1 MNPQKWLLLVS
12 VGILLLQAAC
22 APAAPSSACPES
34 TIDTELLTDTENG
47 YCLLYPTKYSTE
59 VPGYIVINPA
69 SAPGDTLGDAWA
81 SIETEP
87 AAGRSAAQAAEA
99 QVSAAGQGFNI
110 TRSEAKVGGEQA
122 TVVDGLPGPDPWRKV
137 FVVHADRLYTLTFL
151 PWGSSP
157 EAQPALEALYAM
169 VMDSL
174 RFLPPGGGQ

>member
-1 MNPQKWLLLVS
+1 MKAKQTVIVVLLGVM
-12 VGILLLQAAC
+12 LLQAAC

-47 YCLLYPTKYSTE
+47 YCLLYPSKYSTE

-69 SAPGDTLGDAWA
+69 SAPGDSLGDAWV

-99 QVSAAGQGFNI
+99 QVSAVGQGFNI
-110 TRSEAKVGGEQA
+110 TRSEANVGGEQA
-122 TVVDGLPGPDPWRKV
+122 AVLDGLPGPDPWRKV
-137 FVVHADRLYTLTFL
+137 FVVHDARLYTLTFL
-151 PWGSSP
+151 PWGLSG
-157 EAQPALEALYAM
+157 EVQPALEALYTI
-169 VMDSL
+169 VMDTL